1 VPYAFSRSYKNV
13 NSIFMAV
20 KTGLRAF
27 HRLSLNLWNIVI
39 FSHWISSRYP
49 ESEVISFNLKKVRP
63 INVMIYYAMIE

>member
-1 VPYAFSRSYKNV
+1 
-13 NSIFMAV
+13 MAV